1 MKKTLLAIAAFAAAM
16 VGCTQLETDQIA
28 TSDGIVG
35 QRFYGYLDVDAETRT
50 ILDADNKINWE
61 TGDFVSVFAA
71 DDHNLKYSVNLP
83 DGQQVGK
90 SATFDYV
97 EEFVE
102 GTGVKLSR
110 YYAIYPFAESN
121 TATEAGVLSFNMPAN
136 IDGVTVNSVK
146 HVPTVA
152 TSPIGNNKFYF
163 KAPTALVRIRVSK
176 ENTPNKYYLNTL
188 TLTSRKGQ
196 ALAGDAVVDMSAE
209 PYKASIAG
217 NASSSVTL
225 NFGAEEEGLLLTTTE
240 QYVYFAIPEMTFEA
254 DDLQIGFTAYVQ
266 GLTKYGHVD
275 KAPSITFN
283 AGKVKATSL
292 KITGQSF
299 EGSTED
305 ATSVANVNGV
315 EYKSIEEAFE
325 AAIALGGEQTIS
337 VTAPATIKE
346 QIAVPAVSNI
356 SLILNNFEVTSELET
371 PAFLNSGK
379 LTILGGTISTKGMGV
394 RVVANGAEL
403 TVGAGATIVSETS
416 CAVFVP
422 KDGDGSTV
430 NVYGT
435 LEGKGSDFATLCTN
449 GLTENIKVN
458 IFEDAV
464 ITSTGS
470 TAVYCPGATIN
481 VEGGAISGAEAAI
494 YHKKGALTIAGGEFT
509 ATGAFKAYEYN
520 GNGTGATG
528 SAVIVEACE
537 YGAVSATITGG
548 TFKAAN
554 GEGLAYYRQSD
565 AHAATFA
572 VSGGLYSTAPAAE
585 VLGSEYRAELN
596 ADNMYEVILDVVTN
610 TGYTSLADAVADA
623 EEGATITIISNADED
638 GSIVIGQDI
647 IIEGVSAPM
656 TVKGMAKAKA
666 AKAAVRTITSSAL
679 KPIIINQSNIKVI
692 LKDLHIVSTNAATT
706 SAIVIAEGV
715 TGVELVIEN
724 CSFEYANANAVV
736 YTEGANV
743 ENHVTIDGVR
753 QVYNTAELKAA
764 LKNWDVA
771 EVKVNMLADASLN
784 GYYTAGTAQ
793 TTNITIEGNGHTLTF
808 ETTYNAG
815 LKALNED
822 AKVVLNNMN
831 ITTTKASGTWDT
843 YDMMFDNSTE
853 LNNVNALKAIALCGE
868 NKTYTLN
875 NVTIAE
881 SHDYYAMWVTAA
893 GNTVT
898 IDGLEITSDGR
909 GIKIDEQYSTAA
921 TVNFNIK
928 NATFETAKKAAIMV
942 KSSAD
947 VNIVA
952 ENLDIT
958 KVAADQKFAV
968 WVDEDAAAYYDL
980 TTVTGCEKILEG
992 STFITDGLLLNAAGE
1007 YEVYS
1012 VNGLKWIAKEVND
1025 NANTLKGKTVKLM
1038 NDIDLA
1044 GENWTPIGHSDTIKF
1059 EGIFNGQDNTIY
1071 NLNMVVTEAAEGK
1084 AYIGLF
1090 GFANNATIKN
1100 VIFENVNIN
1109 IACLDIDHSQGHI
1122 GAVAG
1127 SLEGTSTIENVTV
1140 KGDVK
1145 VEATFD
1151 ANGASRVAVVAGG
1164 NAYGNV
1170 TMKNV
1175 HVKANAG
1182 SYLKANN
1189 NVGAL
1194 AGQLQGKNVFENCS
1208 SNINVTGK
1216 KFFAGG
1222 IIGLAAGDSQF
1233 TNCLST
1239 GDIAITAGR
1248 EGRAN
1253 DHYRVGGIAGGW
1265 ADGATKVCTLTN
1277 CSYTGKVSGTNA
1289 DGSVAAYLDYAGYVG
1304 RGYTLNGCAGSKVV
1318 INGVEYVEVT
1328 NSSSTLTYKV
1338 NNVYEISNAASLKWL
1353 ATTVNGGNNFAK
1365 QTVKLVDNIDL
1376 NNEEWAPI
1384 GKTGSFNGT
1393 FDGNGKT
1400 VRNLLITGNNSTVGL
1415 FGNTHDGEI
1424 KNLTVENA
1432 KVSGRLNVGV
1442 VAGNP
1447 YTSKYNNIKV
1457 CGHVE
1462 VNGMAYVGGVGGKN
1476 AYANWNNITVDVDA
1490 TSYVKANSIE
1500 NGTAYRTYVGG
1511 VVGFNGEGNHTFSNI
1526 RSNINVSGTTCD
1538 VGGAFGI
1545 AHYGNKFENVS
1556 VSGNVEITNAGDAGD
1571 AEQIGGIAGVWN
1583 NATGYSVTFNGCS
1596 FTGKLKTNMDMNV
1609 KVNLSNNTIVG
1620 DAYSATGEGKLYID
1634 GQLQNITSGTGFSG
1648 EANGEIIEW

>member
-50 ILDADNKINWE
+50 ILDADNKTNWE

-97 EEFVE
+97 EEYVE
-102 GTGVKLSR
+102 GTGVELSR

-163 KAPTALVRIRVSK
+163 KAPTSLVRIRVSK

-225 NFGAEEEGLLLTTTE
+225 NFGAEKEGLLLTSTE

-266 GLTKYGHVD
+266 GDTKYGHVD

-315 EYKSIEEAFE
+315 EYKSIEAAFE
-325 AAIALGGEQTIS
+325 AAIALGGEQAIS

-371 PAFLNSGK
+371 PAFINSGK

-494 YHKKGALTIAGGEFT
+494 YHKKGTLTIAGGEFT

-623 EEGATITIISNADED
+623 EDGATITIVSNADED

-666 AKAAVRTITSSAL
+666 AKAAVRTLTSSAL
-679 KPIIINQSNIKVI
+679 KPIVINQSNIKVI
-692 LKDLHIVSTNAATT
+692 LRDLHIVSTNAATT

-764 LKNWDVA
+764 LKSDVA

-784 GYYTAGTAQ
+784 GYFVAGTAQ

-831 ITTTKASGTWDT
+831 ITTTKAKGTWDT

-898 IDGLEITSDGR
+898 IDGLEITSAGR

-942 KSSAD
+942 KSSAA

-952 ENLDIT
+952 ENIDIT

-968 WVDEDAAAYYDL
+968 WVDEDAAAHNDIV
-980 TTVTGCEKILEG
+980 TVTGCLKWVEGDIEYANGGLIYRKATDHFDLYTAEGLAFLRDEVNATVPYSNDSMFEGKLVKLNNDINLNNVEWIPIGDDRSQRTEWHGIFDGQNYTISNMVITKKTDRDDSNKSSYGLFGNVKGTIKNLTVKGVLIAGGAPKFIGALVGRLNGGLIENCHVAQSRVKCENWTIGGLVGQYNDGKISGCSVKKTTIEG
-992 STFITDGLLLNAAGE
+992 YGAVGAIAGIALNQGERTIENCVVENCDIVQNGYFGGNYDKMFGTILGALYSGELTVKINGCSASGNTIKGVANNSLFGFVSEGDTLFVDGRQYVADGVWLNAGI
-1007 YEVYS
+1007 YEIES
-1012 VNGLKWIAKEVND
+1012 ANGLKWL
-1025 NANTLKGKTVKLM
+1025 AN
-1038 NDIDLA
+1038 
-1044 GENWTPIGHSDTIKF
+1044 
-1059 EGIFNGQDNTIY
+1059 
-1071 NLNMVVTEAAEGK
+1071 
-1084 AYIGLF
+1084 
-1090 GFANNATIKN
+1090 
-1100 VIFENVNIN
+1100 
-1109 IACLDIDHSQGHI
+1109 
-1122 GAVAG
+1122 
-1127 SLEGTSTIENVTV
+1127 
-1140 KGDVK
+1140 
-1145 VEATFD
+1145 
-1151 ANGASRVAVVAGG
+1151 
-1164 NAYGNV
+1164 
-1170 TMKNV
+1170 
-1175 HVKANAG
+1175 
-1182 SYLKANN
+1182 
-1189 NVGAL
+1189 
-1194 AGQLQGKNVFENCS
+1194 
-1208 SNINVTGK
+1208 
-1216 KFFAGG
+1216 
-1222 IIGLAAGDSQF
+1222 
-1233 TNCLST
+1233 
-1239 GDIAITAGR
+1239 
-1248 EGRAN
+1248 
-1253 DHYRVGGIAGGW
+1253 
-1265 ADGATKVCTLTN
+1265 
-1277 CSYTGKVSGTNA
+1277 
-1289 DGSVAAYLDYAGYVG
+1289 
-1304 RGYTLNGCAGSKVV
+1304 
-1318 INGVEYVEVT
+1318 
-1328 NSSSTLTYKV
+1328 
-1338 NNVYEISNAASLKWL
+1338 
-1353 ATTVNGGNNFAK
+1353 TVNGGNKFAK

-1400 VRNLLITGNNSTVGL
+1400 VRNLLITGYNSTVGL

-1432 KVSGRLNVGV
+1432 KVSGRLYVGV
-1442 VAGNP
+1442 VAGVP

-1511 VVGFNGEGNHTFSNI
+1511 IVGFNGEGGHTFSNI

-1571 AEQIGGIAGVWN
+1571 AEQIGGIAGVWHN
-1583 NATGYSVTFNGCS
+1583 ETGTSVTFNGCS

-1634 GQLQNITSGTGFSG
+1634 GQIQNITSGSGFSG
-1648 EANGEIIEW
+1648 EADGEIIEW

>member
-152 TSPIGNNKFYF
+152 SSPVGNNKFYF

-217 NASSSVTL
+217 NASSSITL

-266 GLTKYGHVD
+266 GVTKYGHVD

-325 AAIALGGEQTIS
+325 AAIALGGEQAIS

-623 EEGATITIISNADED
+623 EDGATITIVSNADED

-679 KPIIINQSNIKVI
+679 KPIVINQSNIKVI

-784 GYYTAGTAQ
+784 SHFTAGTAQ

-831 ITTTKASGTWDT
+831 ITTNKATGTWDT
-843 YDMMFDNSTE
+843 YDIMFENSTE
-853 LNNVNALKAIALCGE
+853 LNNVNALKAIALSGE

-881 SHDYYAMWVTAA
+881 SHDYYALWVTAA

-898 IDGLEITSDGR
+898 IDGLEITSGR
-909 GIKIDEQYSTAA
+909 GIKIDEQYHTAA
-921 TVNFNIK
+921 TVNFSIK
-928 NATFETAKKAAIMV
+928 NATFETANKAAIMV
-942 KSSAD
+942 KSSAE

-952 ENLDIT
+952 DNIDIT

-1012 VNGLKWIAKEVND
+1012 VNGLKWIAKLND
-1025 NANTLKGKTVKLM
+1025 EQESIFKGKTVKLM

-1044 GENWTPIGHSDTIKF
+1044 GENWAPIGREYYFDGTFDGQNNTIK
-1059 EGIFNGQDNTIY
+1059 
-1071 NLNMVVTEAAEGK
+1071 NL
-1084 AYIGLF
+1084 YIVSEQPDWGMGLF
-1090 GFANNATIKN
+1090 GCAQNATIKN
-1100 VIFENVNIN
+1100 INFENITVNV
-1109 IACLDIDHSQGHI
+1109 ASDDADSGGHI
-1122 GAVAG
+1122 AG
-1127 SLEGTSTIENVTV
+1127 VVGYLVGTSTLENITVT
-1140 KGDVK
+1140 GNVK
-1145 VEATFD
+1145 VESSFD
-1151 ANGASRVAVVAGG
+1151 KGAASRVAVVVGG
-1164 NAYGNV
+1164 SGSNV
-1170 TMKNV
+1170 TVKDVTINADNNSY
-1175 HVKANAG
+1175 VKAN
-1182 SYLKANN
+1182 SM
-1189 NVGAL
+1189 VGGI
-1194 AGQLQGKNVFENCS
+1194 AGQLMGKATFENCS
-1208 SNINVTGK
+1208 SNIDVTGK

-1239 GDIAITAGR
+1239 GDIAITAGG

-1265 ADGATKVCTLTN
+1265 ADGAKNVCTLTN

-1289 DGSVAAYLDYAGYVG
+1289 DGSVASYLDYAGYVG
-1304 RGYTLNGCAGSKVV
+1304 RGYTLNGSAGSKVV
-1318 INGVEYVEVT
+1318 INGVVYEEVT
-1328 NSSSTLTYKV
+1328 NIASTLTYKV

-1353 ATTVNGGNNFAK
+1353 ANTVNGGNNFAK

-1415 FGNTHDGEI
+1415 FGNTQEGEI

-1432 KVSGRLNVGV
+1432 KVSGRLYVGV
-1442 VAGNP
+1442 VAGVP

-1511 VVGFNGEGNHTFSNI
+1511 VVGFNGEGGHTFSNI

-1556 VSGNVEITNAGDAGD
+1556 VSGNVEITNAGDAGG
-1571 AEQIGGIAGVWN
+1571 AEQIGGIAGVWHN
-1583 NATGYSVTFNGCS
+1583 ETGYSVTFNGCS

>member
-28 TSDGIVG
+28 SFDGVDG
-35 QRFYGYLDVDAETRT
+35 ERFYGYFDVDAETRT
-50 ILDADNKINWE
+50 ILDTDNKINWE
-61 TGDFVSVFAA
+61 AGDLVSFFTA
-71 DDHNLKYSVNLP
+71 DDHNKKYSVTIP
-83 DGQQVGK
+83 DGKEFGR
-90 SATFDYV
+90 SAIFNKTGEY
-97 EEFVE
+97 VE
-102 GTGVKLSR
+102 GTGVDIDR
-110 YYAIYPFAESN
+110 WYAISPFAESN
-121 TATEAGVLSFNMPAN
+121 TVTEAGVLSFNMPAN
-136 IDGVTVNSVK
+136 IEGVTANSVK
-146 HVPTVA
+146 YVPTIA
-152 TSPIGNNKFYF
+152 SNEPGDDKFYF

-176 ENTPNKYYLNTL
+176 EDDPSKYYLNTL

-196 ALAGDAVVDMSAE
+196 ALAGDAAVDTAVE
-209 PYKASIAG
+209 PYKATITG
-217 NASSSVTL
+217 NASSSITL
-225 NFGAEEEGLLLTTTE
+225 NFGEEKDGLLLTTTN
-240 QYVYFAIPEMTFEA
+240 QFVYFAIPEMTFET
-254 DDLQIGFTAYVQ
+254 DDMQISFTAFVQ
-266 GLTKYGHVD
+266 GAEKNGYVLKE
-275 KAPSITFN
+275 PSIAFE
-283 AGKVKATSL
+283 AGKVKQTSL
-292 KITGQSF
+292 KITSDSF
-299 EGSTED
+299 NGTFED
-305 ATSVANVNGV
+305 ITPVANVNGV

-325 AAIALGGEQTIS
+325 AAIALGGEQAIS

-346 QIAVPAVSNI
+346 QIVVPAVSNI

-422 KDGDGSTV
+422 KDGDGSTI
-430 NVYGT
+430 NVHGT

-520 GNGTGATG
+520 GNGTGAAG

-565 AHAATFA
+565 AYAATLA
-572 VSGGLYSTAPAAE
+572 VTGGLYSTAPAAE
-585 VLGSEYRAELN
+585 ILGSEYRAELN
-596 ADNMYEVILDVVTN
+596 ADNMYEVILDVVTDD
-610 TGYTSLADAVADA
+610 GYTSLADAVADA
-623 EEGATITIISNADED
+623 EDGETITIVSNADED
-638 GSIVIGQDI
+638 GSIVIGQNI
-647 IIEGVSAPM
+647 TIEGSVSAPL

-666 AKAAVRTITSSAL
+666 AKAAVHTITSSAL
-679 KPIIINQSNIKVI
+679 QPIIINQSNIKVT

-743 ENHVTIDGVR
+743 ENYVTIDGVR

-784 GYYTAGTAQ
+784 SYYTAGTAQ

-831 ITTTKASGTWDT
+831 ITTNKATGTWDT

-898 IDGLEITSDGR
+898 IDGLEITSAGR
-909 GIKIDEQYSTAA
+909 GIKIDDEYITAA

-928 NATFETAKKAAIMV
+928 NATFETANKAAIMV
-942 KSSAD
+942 KSSAA

-958 KVAADQKFAV
+958 KVAKDQKYAV
-968 WVDEDAAAYYDL
+968 WVDEDAAAHNDIV
-980 TTVTGCEKILEG
+980 TVTGCLKWVEGDIEYANGGLIYRKATDHFDLYTAEGLAFLRDEVNATEPYSNDSMFEGKLVKLNNDINLNNVEWIPIGDDRSQRTEWHGIFDGQDYTISNMVITKKTDRDDANKSSYGLFGNVKGTIKNLTVKGVSIAGGAPKFIGALVGRLNGGLIENCHVAQSWVKCENWTIGGLVGQYNDGKISGCSVKNTTIEG
-992 STFITDGLLLNAAGE
+992 YGAVGAIAGIALNQGERTIENCVVENCDIVQNGYFGGDYDKMFGTILGAIYSGELTVKINGCSASGNTIKGVANNSLFGFIAEGDTLFVDGRQYVADGVWLNAGI
-1007 YEVYS
+1007 YEIES
-1012 VNGLKWIAKEVND
+1012 TNGLKW
-1025 NANTLKGKTVKLM
+1025 
-1038 NDIDLA
+1038 
-1044 GENWTPIGHSDTIKF
+1044 
-1059 EGIFNGQDNTIY
+1059 
-1071 NLNMVVTEAAEGK
+1071 
-1084 AYIGLF
+1084 
-1090 GFANNATIKN
+1090 FA
-1100 VIFENVNIN
+1100 
-1109 IACLDIDHSQGHI
+1109 D
-1122 GAVAG
+1122 
-1127 SLEGTSTIENVTV
+1127 
-1140 KGDVK
+1140 
-1145 VEATFD
+1145 
-1151 ANGASRVAVVAGG
+1151 
-1164 NAYGNV
+1164 
-1170 TMKNV
+1170 
-1175 HVKANAG
+1175 
-1182 SYLKANN
+1182 
-1189 NVGAL
+1189 
-1194 AGQLQGKNVFENCS
+1194 
-1208 SNINVTGK
+1208 
-1216 KFFAGG
+1216 
-1222 IIGLAAGDSQF
+1222 
-1233 TNCLST
+1233 
-1239 GDIAITAGR
+1239 
-1248 EGRAN
+1248 
-1253 DHYRVGGIAGGW
+1253 
-1265 ADGATKVCTLTN
+1265 
-1277 CSYTGKVSGTNA
+1277 
-1289 DGSVAAYLDYAGYVG
+1289 
-1304 RGYTLNGCAGSKVV
+1304 
-1318 INGVEYVEVT
+1318 
-1328 NSSSTLTYKV
+1328 
-1338 NNVYEISNAASLKWL
+1338 
-1353 ATTVNGGNNFAK
+1353 TVNGGNNFANK
-1365 QTVKLVDNIDL
+1365 TVKLVDNIDL

-1384 GKTGSFNGT
+1384 GKTGGFNGT
-1393 FDGNGKT
+1393 FDGNDKT

-1415 FGNTHDGEI
+1415 FGNTYNGEI

-1432 KVSGRLNVGV
+1432 KVSGDLNVGV

-1462 VNGMAYVGGVGGKN
+1462 VNGFAYVGGVGGKN
-1476 AYANWNNITVDVDA
+1476 AYANWDNITVDVDA

-1500 NGTAYRTYVGG
+1500 DGTAYRTYVGG
-1511 VVGFNGEGNHTFSNI
+1511 IVGFNGEGGHTFSNI

-1545 AHYGNKFENVS
+1545 AHYGNKFVNVS
-1556 VSGNVEITNAGDAGD
+1556 VSGNVEITNAPSAGT

-1583 NATGYSVTFNGCS
+1583 NATGYSVTFTNCE

-1620 DAYSATGEGKLYID
+1620 DAYSSTGEGKLYID